1 MPHAA
6 AFGWPLRGGRGQI
19 DETVVP
25 TLLTA
30 NGNLAIVTGD
40 GVIVDYKD
48 TGNFGESIDQLSQ
61 APGLAWMGELRARND
76 VQWACLIPI
85 PEKNH

>member
-1 MPHAA
+1 M
-6 AFGWPLRGGRGQI
+6 GGLMLTSINRGQI

-30 NGNLAIVTGD
+30 NGNIAIVTGD

-48 TGNFGESIDQLSQ
+48 TGSFTDSIDQLSQ
-61 APGLAWMGELRARND
+61 APGLAWMADVRTRND
-76 VQWACLIPI
+76 VNPSLTLRGLKIPTAA
-85 PEKNH
+85 